1 METVGYKRLVLF
13 VFEVGRR
20 YEVVDHSLEMT
31 EAKAQPGLKIGGG
44 QKQTS
49 EVNKTFLVL
58 FIWFENQGIMY

>member
-20 YEVVDHSLEMT
+20 YEVVDRSLEMT

-49 EVNKTFLVL
+49 EVND
-58 FIWFENQGIMY
+58 Q